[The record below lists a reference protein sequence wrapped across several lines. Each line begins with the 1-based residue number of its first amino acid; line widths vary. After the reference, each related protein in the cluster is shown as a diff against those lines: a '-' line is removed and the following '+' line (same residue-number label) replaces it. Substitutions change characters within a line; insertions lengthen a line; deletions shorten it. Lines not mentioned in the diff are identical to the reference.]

1 MPEPPPADLLTKIRK
16 MIATG
21 AGSSQLLDSFLA
33 GGSSPVA
40 VVVPAS

>member
-1 MPEPPPADLLTKIRK
+1 MPEPPPADLLTKIK